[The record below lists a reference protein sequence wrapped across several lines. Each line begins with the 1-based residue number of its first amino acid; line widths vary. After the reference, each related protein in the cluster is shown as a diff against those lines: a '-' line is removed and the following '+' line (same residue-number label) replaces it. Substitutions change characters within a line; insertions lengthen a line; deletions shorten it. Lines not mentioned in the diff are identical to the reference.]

1 MIYVAQCL
9 KDIEIKSLRLKL
21 KQGQTFDCTKAQYD
35 SNQELKS
42 LVNTGLIALKLKNS
56 PRTRLGVHS
65 NNRFQIVRESK
76 VVKEVVEKPVVV
88 EKVVE
93 VEKIVE
99 VEKVVEKEVIV
110 EKPSEQPQL
119 DMNAL
124 ASVLIQQL
132 GTMISPEA
140 IAEAVAKQM
149 PAQQVV
155 VNNNAQT
162 SSSMG
167 NMNTTADEG
176 LTFIPSNIIS
186 NKTIASSESLANE
199 TKSEGSDELSD
210 ALSALKA
217 LRKANKQ

>member
-9 KDIEIKSLRLKL
+9 KDIEVKSLRLKL

-42 LVNTGLIALKLKNS
+42 LVNTGVIALKVKNS
-56 PRTRLGVHS
+56 QNRSRLGVHS
-65 NNRFQIVRESK
+65 NRFQVVRESK
-76 VVKEVVEKPVVV
+76 VVKEVVEKPVL
-88 EKVVE
+88 

-110 EKPSEQPQL
+110 EKPAEQPQL

-162 SSSMG
+162 NQPMG
-167 NMNTTADEG
+167 NMNTDEA